1 MKAFRFKFKRLQ
13 DIRERG
19 EDEAMLRLSLAQ
31 RDLGREEKLLNEL
44 VGMVQSSGTKL
55 SALVREGAPG
65 DVLRNAD
72 AFRLSAAAAADSQEM
87 SARHAA
93 QEVAERRGE
102 FRRANQEA
110 EAIRKLHERR
120 REEHRKE
127 SLREAQK
134 QLDEIGA
141 RSGRGGA
148 HSRARGRAHEWR
160 KK

>member
-13 DIRERG
+13 EIRERG

-31 RDLGREEKLLNEL
+31 RDLGREEKLLAEL
-44 VGMVQSSGTKL
+44 VGTVQSSGTKL
-55 SALVREGAPG
+55 SALVEEGAPG
-65 DVLRNAD
+65 EVLRNAD
-72 AFRLSAAAAADSQEM
+72 AFRLSATVAAEGQETA
-87 SARHAA
+87 ARHAA
-93 QEVAERRGE
+93 QKAAERRGE
-102 FRRANQEA
+102 FRRAHQKA
-110 EAIRKLHERR
+110 EAIRKLHEKR

-127 SLREAQK
+127 SLRETQK

-148 HSRARGRAHEWR
+148 YRRARGGAHEWR